1 MKGATP
7 APLGLLKSPLQF
19 TAPHNKAAATYRARG
34 TFLFA
39 PSAVSMRCAARRVKA
54 RNSAQEDV
62 CSLTE
67 GSPDFAEG
75 CYAGH

>member
-7 APLGLLKSPLQF
+7 APWGLLKSPLQF
-19 TAPHNKAAATYRARG
+19 TAPHNKAATTYRARG

-39 PSAVSMRCAARRVKA
+39 PAAVSMRCAAWGVKA
-54 RNSAQEDV
+54 RNSTQEDV

-67 GSPDFAEG
+67 GSPDLAEG
-75 CYAGH
+75 CCAGH